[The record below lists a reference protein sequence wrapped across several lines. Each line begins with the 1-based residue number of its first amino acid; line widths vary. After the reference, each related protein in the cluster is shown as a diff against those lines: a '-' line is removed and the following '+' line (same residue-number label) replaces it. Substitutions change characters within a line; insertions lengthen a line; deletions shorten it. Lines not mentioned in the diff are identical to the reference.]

1 MPSEPPEPPR
11 SRLTGSRALD
21 ALLPAGLVAIV
32 LALFHRPPLWPFLF
46 AAVGLVPA
54 ASLLGRATEE
64 LAARLGSVAAGL
76 VQATLGNASELILGI
91 VALRAGLVEVVKASL
106 AGSIISNLL
115 LILGMSM
122 LFGGLRRQR
131 QRIDRDLART
141 NAATLFLAAVGLV
154 VPAVFALSI
163 YGDLGANRPAVENMS
178 LWTAGILI
186 LVYVAGLRYQF
197 DSTAPARHRR
207 ATPAPG
213 PRSGPL
219 AAMAV
224 TTAYIVVLSEL
235 LVRGLQSAQQA
246 FHGTDLFW
254 GGVVFAI
261 IGNAAEHAVAVS
273 AARRNDMDLAMA
285 IGVGSSLQIALL
297 LAPALVFI
305 SLVLGH
311 PMSLVFT
318 GIEVVAVVLSTI
330 LVGMIASDGETNWF
344 EGAQLLAVYAIL
356 VVGFYFAPLLER
368 VARTSR

>member
-1 MPSEPPEPPR
+1 MPSEPAEPR

-21 ALLPAGLVAIV
+21 ALLPAGVIAIA
-32 LALFHRPPLWPFLF
+32 LALLHLPPLWSFLF

-64 LAARLGSVAAGL
+64 LASRLGSVAAGL

-91 VALRAGLVEVVKASL
+91 VALHAGLVEVVKASL

-115 LILGMSM
+115 LILGMAM
-122 LFGGLRRQR
+122 LFGGLHRPR

-186 LVYVAGLRYQF
+186 LVYIASLRYQF
-197 DSTAPARHRR
+197 DSTASARRR
-207 ATPAPG
+207 RTSTG
-213 PRSGPL
+213 RRSGPL
-219 AAMAV
+219 AAMAL
-224 TTAYIVVLSEL
+224 TTAYIAVLSEL
-235 LVRGLQSAQQA
+235 LVSGLQSAQQA

-297 LAPALVFI
+297 LAPALVFV
-305 SLVLGH
+305 SLAFGH

-368 VARTSR
+368 VASTSR

>member
-1 MPSEPPEPPR
+1 MPSEPAEPR

-21 ALLPAGLVAIV
+21 ALLPAGAVAIA
-32 LALFHRPPLWPFLF
+32 LAFAHAPALWPFLF
-46 AAVGLVPA
+46 AALGLIPA
-54 ASLLGRATEE
+54 AALLGRATEE
-64 LAARLGSVAAGL
+64 LAARLGPLSAGL

-91 VALRAGLVEVVKASL
+91 VALHAGLVEVVKASL

-122 LFGGLRRQR
+122 LLGGMHRTR

-141 NAATLFLAAVGLV
+141 NATTLFLAAVGLI

-163 YGDLGANRPAVENMS
+163 YGDLATNRPAIESMS
-178 LWTAGILI
+178 EWTAGILI
-186 LVYVAGLRYQF
+186 VIYVASLRYQF
-197 DSTAPARHRR
+197 DSSPRGRR
-207 ATPAPG
+207 PRRRVAG
-213 PRSGPL
+213 PRRGPL
-219 AAMAV
+219 AAMAAV
-224 TTAYIVVLSEL
+224 TAYIAVLSEL
-235 LVRGLQSAQQA
+235 LVRGLESAQQA

-273 AARRNDMDLAMA
+273 AARRDDMDMAMA

-305 SLVLGH
+305 SLAFGH

-318 GIEVVAVVLSTI
+318 GIEVVAVVLSAV

-356 VVGFYFAPLLER
+356 VVGFYFAPLLAR
-368 VARTSR
+368 VVSTSR

>member
-1 MPSEPPEPPR
+1 MPSEPPPPR
-11 SRLTGSRALD
+11 SRLTGARALD
-21 ALLPAGLVAIV
+21 ALLPAGVVAIA
-32 LALFHRPPLWPFLF
+32 LALFHFPPLWTFLF

-54 ASLLGRATEE
+54 AALLGRATEE

-76 VQATLGNASELILGI
+76 VQATLGNASEFILGI

-122 LFGGLRRQR
+122 LLGGFRRAR

-154 VPAVFALSI
+154 VPAVFALSV
-163 YGDLGANRPAVENMS
+163 YGDLGTNRPAVERMS
-178 LWTAGILI
+178 EWTAAILI
-186 LVYVAGLRYQF
+186 LVYIASLRYQF
-197 DSTAPARHRR
+197 DTARPARRR
-207 ATPAPG
+207 RTAHG
-213 PRSGPL
+213 RRRGPL

-224 TTAYIVVLSEL
+224 ITAYIVLLSEL
-235 LVRGLQSAQQA
+235 LVGGLQSAQQV

-273 AARRNDMDLAMA
+273 AARRDDMDLAMA

-297 LAPALVFI
+297 LAPALVFL
-305 SLVLGH
+305 SLAFGH
-311 PMSLVFT
+311 PMSLVFS